1 VRLLLIALPAL
12 LTSVSV
18 TGAAQRATAGNDS
31 LLADEARGLVM
42 ARLTAFAGGDSA
54 AFHRLI
60 VPGFVHVYD
69 GGWRETGDVLL
80 RKMASDR
87 VGAEYARTGRFTVTE
102 VHARVEGSTMLID
115 DAVSLRFNP
124 GAVPEF
130 SSRWRETNVLV
141 RVDGKWRFA
150 QHSETPILSLGG
162 HPVTAALPDS
172 ATLRDFVGDYAWP
185 GGDLERI
192 TQRGARL
199 YGQDAKDPKDPP
211 HAWVAA
217 GAEAFYPEGDASGLT
232 VFARDATGRVT
243 HLFARITGGPL
254 MIARRVR

>member
-1 VRLLLIALPAL
+1 VRLLLIAIAAL
-12 LTSVSV
+12 LTSVSLAEAQAV
-18 TGAAQRATAGNDS
+18 AAAKNDS
-31 LLADEARGLVM
+31 ALVDEARGLVL
-42 ARLTAFAGGDSA
+42 ARLTSFAAGDSA

-60 VPGFVHVYD
+60 APGFVHVYD
-69 GGWRETGDVLL
+69 GGWRSTGEALL
-80 RKMASDR
+80 RRMASDQ
-87 VGAEYARTGRFTVTE
+87 VSAAYAQTGRFTVTE
-102 VHARVEGSTMLID
+102 VHARLEGSTMLID

-124 GAVPEF
+124 GAVPEL

-141 RVDGKWRFA
+141 RVDGQWRFA

-172 ATLRDFVGDYAWP
+172 AALGDFVGDYAWP

-199 YGQDAKDPKDPP
+199 YGQDAKDSKDPP
-211 HAWVAA
+211 HPWVAA

-232 VFARDATGRVT
+232 VFARDGTGRVT
-243 HLFARITGGPL
+243 HLIARITGGPL
-254 MIARRVR
+254 MVARRVR